1 MFIQDRLFDRKVDLE
16 DLNVLRNLSEI
27 AATRT
32 ISETFKKAINDLT
45 VVDRGTIS
53 GARAHQDQSG
63 ATLCSQTARLRRGQK
78 IIVQQGRR
86 RQPFCAV
93 HSQAFWTIAKMS
105 YLL

>member
-16 DLNVLRNLSEI
+16 DLNVLPIVGDS
-27 AATRT
+27 ATTT
-32 ISETFKKAINDLT
+32 ISETFKKVINDLT